1 MPFVSIVRD
10 KATIGDHAVRSLIDA
25 LREEVARS
33 LSAHDPRH
41 TVTAPMID
49 VQVIDVGPL
58 DRIRAPV
65 FITVLARH
73 ESARSSE
80 RNDIVDELRSWLDHQ
95 LAFPSVVELVLTHH
109 TSSFD
114 YSELE

>member
-1 MPFVSIVRD
+1 M
-10 KATIGDHAVRSLIDA
+10 
-25 LREEVARS
+25 
-33 LSAHDPRH
+33 
-41 TVTAPMID
+41 
-49 VQVIDVGPL
+49 
-58 DRIRAPV
+58 